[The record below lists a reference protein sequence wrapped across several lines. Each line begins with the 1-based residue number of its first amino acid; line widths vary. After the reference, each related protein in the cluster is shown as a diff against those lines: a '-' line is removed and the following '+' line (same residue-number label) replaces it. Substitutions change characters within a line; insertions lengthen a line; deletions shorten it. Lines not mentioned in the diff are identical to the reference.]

1 MKYDVN
7 VDLGLSQMSLV
18 TIMFNFSKP
27 SVLFVQ
33 SYSTLCDAMECSL
46 PGSSV
51 HGILQARVAISF
63 SRGPSLLRDGIL
75 VSHIAGRFFTVWAT
89 REVLSKPKMKINTS
103 L

>member
-7 VDLGLSQMSLV
+7 VGLGLSQMSLV

-33 SYSTLCDAMECSL
+33 FYSTLCYPMECSL

-51 HGILQARVAISF
+51 HGILQARVAVSF
-63 SRGPSLLRDGIL
+63 SRDLPYPGMESWSPTLQAGSLLSEPPGKSFL
-75 VSHIAGRFFTVWAT
+75 SHRW
-89 REVLSKPKMKINTS
+89 K
-103 L
+103 